1 MNDKLKNIF
10 VRLHRSGF
18 VELVGANIANKIISA
33 LTIILITRFLGKY
46 SYGVLGTA
54 LNAYSIFTIFSG
66 FGMTAAIM
74 VFCSEKIGEEEK
86 GSYYRYG
93 FFTGIAANIFLAVCM
108 LCYSVFGRLAIEETK
123 IYIIILS
130 ALLPLDYITQ
140 YFLIILRT
148 RRSFKRYAIM
158 QNIST
163 VTYLLSGS
171 LGAYFGG
178 IIGAIIGRYIS
189 CLAMTVLSMREIHPL
204 IRDRSGLSR
213 SKKCKLWEYSIKN
226 GFSAAFNQIYYLIDI
241 AFVAYLLTSPELVA
255 SYKVAVMIP
264 EAMSFIPS
272 AIMVYFLPSIIEHN
286 DDGGW
291 LKTNVFRIMFYSGIF
306 HAVLSILLVV
316 FAPVIISLLWGS
328 EYADSVECF
337 RMMSVSY
344 FFLAT
349 FRKPCTNIL
358 AGLKKINFNLF
369 ISVAAAAFNIAMD
382 YVLIRKYSSF
392 GAACATFLTIV
403 FISCISL
410 PYMIYSIRR
419 TKNGQMLHS

>member
-1 MNDKLKNIF
+1 MDKAAKVFGKLL
-10 VRLHRSGF
+10 RGGF
-18 VELVGANIANKIISA
+18 VELVSTNVANKFISA
-33 LTIILITRFLGKY
+33 LTSILITCFLGKY

-66 FGMTAAIM
+66 FGMAAAIM
-74 VFCSEKIGEEEK
+74 VFCSEKRSEDEK

-93 FFTGIAANIFLAVCM
+93 FFAGIAANLFLAVCV
-108 LCYSVFGRLAIEETK
+108 LGYAVFGRLAIEETR

-130 ALLPLDYITQ
+130 ALLPLDYIVQ
-140 YFLIILRT
+140 YFLIILRI
-148 RRSFKRYAIM
+148 RKSFKRYALM
-158 QNIST
+158 QNISS
-163 VTYLLSGS
+163 VTYFLFGCC
-171 LGAYFGG
+171 GAYLGG
-178 IIGAIIGRYIS
+178 IIGAVIGRYIS
-189 CLAMTVLSMREIHPL
+189 RIVMSVLGMREIYPL
-204 IRDRSGLSR
+204 VRDGSGLSH
-213 SKKCKLWEYSIKN
+213 SKKRILWEYSIKN
-226 GFSAAFNQIYYLIDI
+226 GFSAAFNQIYYLMDI
-241 AFVAYLLTSPELVA
+241 AFIAYLLTSPELVA

-286 DDGGW
+286 DNGGW
-291 LKTNVFRIMFYSGIF
+291 LKTNVFRLMFYSGIF